1 MQNPAQPSKMIDLM
15 AIRSRADRQRED
27 TDTIATLCDGIDTLL
42 NENQAL
48 KAKLAEFEKAAPE
61 KK

>member
-27 TDTIATLCDGIDTLL
+27 ADTIATLCDGIDTLL